1 MAFAKRVFMIQNRV
15 KIPKQIKLNTK
26 LGERDGEEGAKQ
38 KERERKRKWRETVER
53 KRWAGGRGEARL
65 RATARQLWALISFI
79 KFRTSRRDSLNFS
92 ARREEVGMERGVA
105 FRKSQ
110 TTRDLGKLENGGW
123 HEVWGEGEREAEA
136 SRCGAQML
144 SN

>member
-1 MAFAKRVFMIQNRV
+1 MNETAK
-15 KIPKQIKLNTK
+15 KELS
-26 LGERDGEEGAKQ
+26 RD
-38 KERERKRKWRETVER
+38 RERKREETEMAR
-53 KRWAGGRGEARL
+53 NCRTEEGGEGQGEARL

-92 ARREEVGMERGVA
+92 ARWEELGMERGVA

-123 HEVWGEGEREAEA
+123 HEVWGGRAGGRSVALRGTNVE
-136 SRCGAQML
+136 
-144 SN
+144 